1 MRFTNRIILILWA
14 IACGP
19 LAACSDGGTEAPGPE
34 NGTQTIV
41 WTPAIPVR
49 DAAVVFSL
57 EGSPDNVRSV
67 LWMFGDGATATSG
80 AGESAEHTYRTAGT
94 YTVRATV
101 TRLHGPMTE
110 LSATVAVAE
119 IPDDARH
126 AGDAAEREGD
136 LLHTGRMVVADD
148 DRGLRIGD
156 GSAAQRVTDPT
167 QRVEHRYEADGQY
180 RAGAAISYTDGTT
193 QTLTQTVTVEGA
205 SLSRSCLNFD
215 TGKMWIMAHRGNFN
229 NGYDLAPNSMAAFRK
244 CVELGCVDF
253 IETDVQITKD
263 GQVICLHDN
272 YLKRFT
278 DYSSYAGDEGYVIN
292 FTREELRKFRLKT
305 TDGKVTGEQIPTL
318 EEVLTELR
326 GKVWFNLDK
335 CGSDDVD
342 IAKVYEVVKRC
353 GCLDRVQF
361 YVGTNSDRAAWL
373 ARQEQPGII
382 APHANNASALA
393 AMSAFAPVYMIQTS
407 TGYVNSAWISSLN
420 AKGLS
425 VSNLLDDEGAA
436 FRNGNTVTM
445 DGFVAAGLRMIQCD
459 YPALMDEYL
468 RDKGKR

>member
-1 MRFTNRIILILWA
+1 MRFTDRIILILWA
-14 IACGP
+14 IAGG
-19 LAACSDGGTEAPGPE
+19 LLTACSDGGKETSGPE

-41 WTPAIPVR
+41 WTPQTPVR
-49 DAAVVFSL
+49 DAAVTFSL
-57 EGSPDNVRSV
+57 EGSSDNVRSV
-67 LWMFGDGATATSG
+67 LWMFGDGTTATSG
-80 AGESAEHTYRTAGT
+80 AGEPAEHTYRTAGT

-101 TRLHGPMTE
+101 TPQQGSMTE
-110 LSATVAVAE
+110 LSATVAVADTQAAIVVSNDRPARME
-119 IPDDARH
+119 KVAFALSRIP
-126 AGDAAEREGD
+126 GVSG
-136 LLHTGRMVVADD
+136 VVWDF
-148 DRGLRIGD
+148 GD
-156 GSAAQRVTDPT
+156 GSAVQSVTDPT
-167 QRVEHRYEADGQY
+167 RQVEHQYKTDGQY
-180 RAGAAISYTDGTT
+180 KAAATVSYTDGTT
-193 QTLTQTVTVEGA
+193 QTLTQTVTAEGA
-205 SLSRSCLNFD
+205 SLSHSCLNFD
-215 TGKMWIMAHRGNFN
+215 TGRMWIMAHRGNFN

-292 FTREELRKFRLKT
+292 FTRDELRKFRLKT
-305 TDGKVTGEQIPTL
+305 TDGKVTDEQIPTL

-335 CGSDDVD
+335 CGNDDVD

-373 ARQEQPGII
+373 ADQEQPGII

-393 AMSAFAPVYMIQTS
+393 AMSAFSPVYMIQTS
-407 TGYVNSAWISSLN
+407 TGYVNSAWISSVN

-468 RDKGKR
+468 RGKGKR

>member
-1 MRFTNRIILILWA
+1 MLF
-14 IACGP
+14 
-19 LAACSDGGTEAPGPE
+19 
-34 NGTQTIV
+34 
-41 WTPAIPVR
+41 
-49 DAAVVFSL
+49 
-57 EGSPDNVRSV
+57 RS
-67 LWMFGDGATATSG
+67 
-80 AGESAEHTYRTAGT
+80 
-94 YTVRATV
+94 
-101 TRLHGPMTE
+101 
-110 LSATVAVAE
+110 
-119 IPDDARH
+119 
-126 AGDAAEREGD
+126 
-136 LLHTGRMVVADD
+136 
-148 DRGLRIGD
+148 
-156 GSAAQRVTDPT
+156 
-167 QRVEHRYEADGQY
+167 
-180 RAGAAISYTDGTT
+180 
-193 QTLTQTVTVEGA
+193 
-205 SLSRSCLNFD
+205 
-215 TGKMWIMAHRGNFN
+215 
-229 NGYDLAPNSMAAFRK
+229 
-244 CVELGCVDF
+244 
-253 IETDVQITKD
+253 
-263 GQVICLHDN
+263 
-272 YLKRFT
+272 
-278 DYSSYAGDEGYVIN
+278 
-292 FTREELRKFRLKT
+292 
-305 TDGKVTGEQIPTL
+305 
-318 EEVLTELR
+318 

>member
-1 MRFTNRIILILWA
+1 MKPTDST
-14 IACGP
+14 GP
-19 LAACSDGGTEAPGPE
+19 AP
-34 NGTQTIV
+34 
-41 WTPAIPVR
+41 
-49 DAAVVFSL
+49 
-57 EGSPDNVRSV
+57 
-67 LWMFGDGATATSG
+67 
-80 AGESAEHTYRTAGT
+80 
-94 YTVRATV
+94 
-101 TRLHGPMTE
+101 
-110 LSATVAVAE
+110 
-119 IPDDARH
+119 
-126 AGDAAEREGD
+126 
-136 LLHTGRMVVADD
+136 
-148 DRGLRIGD
+148 
-156 GSAAQRVTDPT
+156 
-167 QRVEHRYEADGQY
+167 
-180 RAGAAISYTDGTT
+180 AISYTDGTT
-193 QTLTQTVTVEGA
+193 QTLTQTVTVEGP

-373 ARQEQPGII
+373 AVRSSRESSPRT
-382 APHANNASALA
+382 PTTPRRWPPCRHS
-393 AMSAFAPVYMIQTS
+393 PPS
-407 TGYVNSAWISSLN
+407 T
-420 AKGLS
+420 
-425 VSNLLDDEGAA
+425 
-436 FRNGNTVTM
+436 
-445 DGFVAAGLRMIQCD
+445 
-459 YPALMDEYL
+459 
-468 RDKGKR
+468 

>member
-1 MRFTNRIILILWA
+1 M
-14 IACGP
+14 
-19 LAACSDGGTEAPGPE
+19 
-34 NGTQTIV
+34 
-41 WTPAIPVR
+41 
-49 DAAVVFSL
+49 
-57 EGSPDNVRSV
+57 
-67 LWMFGDGATATSG
+67 
-80 AGESAEHTYRTAGT
+80 
-94 YTVRATV
+94 
-101 TRLHGPMTE
+101 
-110 LSATVAVAE
+110 
-119 IPDDARH
+119 
-126 AGDAAEREGD
+126 
-136 LLHTGRMVVADD
+136 
-148 DRGLRIGD
+148 
-156 GSAAQRVTDPT
+156 
-167 QRVEHRYEADGQY
+167 
-180 RAGAAISYTDGTT
+180 
-193 QTLTQTVTVEGA
+193 
-205 SLSRSCLNFD
+205 
-215 TGKMWIMAHRGNFN
+215 
-229 NGYDLAPNSMAAFRK
+229 
-244 CVELGCVDF
+244 
-253 IETDVQITKD
+253 
-263 GQVICLHDN
+263 
-272 YLKRFT
+272 
-278 DYSSYAGDEGYVIN
+278 
-292 FTREELRKFRLKT
+292 
-305 TDGKVTGEQIPTL
+305 TGEQIPTL

-468 RDKGKR
+468 RGKGKR

>member
-57 EGSPDNVRSV
+57 EGSPDNVRSG

-110 LSATVAVAE
+110 LSATVAVADTE
-119 IPDDARH
+119 AAIMVSNDHPARMEQVAFALSRIPGVSA
-126 AGDAAEREGD
+126 
-136 LLHTGRMVVADD
+136 VVWNF
-148 DRGLRIGD
+148 GD

-193 QTLTQTVTVEGA
+193 QTLTQTVTVEGP

-305 TDGKVTGEQIPTL
+305 TDGKVTSA
-318 EEVLTELR
+318 
-326 GKVWFNLDK
+326 
-335 CGSDDVD
+335 CVD
-342 IAKVYEVVKRC
+342 MGYAT
-353 GCLDRVQF
+353 LDRVQF

-407 TGYVNSAWISSLN
+407 TGYVNNAWISSLN

-468 RDKGKR
+468 RGKGKR

>member
-110 LSATVAVAE
+110 LSATVAVADTE
-119 IPDDARH
+119 AAIVVSNDHPARMEQVAFALSRIP
-126 AGDAAEREGD
+126 GVSG
-136 LLHTGRMVVADD
+136 VVWNF
-148 DRGLRIGD
+148 GD

-244 CVELGCVDF
+244 RVELGCVDF

>member
-14 IACGP
+14 IACGL

-41 WTPAIPVR
+41 WTPDSPVR

-80 AGESAEHTYRTAGT
+80 AGESAEHSYRTAGT

-101 TRLHGPMTE
+101 TRLHGPMAE
-110 LSATVAVAE
+110 LSATVAVADTE
-119 IPDDARH
+119 AAIVVSNDHPARMEQVAFAPSRIPGVSA
-126 AGDAAEREGD
+126 
-136 LLHTGRMVVADD
+136 VVWNFGA
-148 DRGLRIGD
+148 
-156 GSAAQRVTDPT
+156 GSAAQRETDPT

-180 RAGAAISYTDGTT
+180 RAGAAISYTDGPT
-193 QTLTQTVTVEGA
+193 QTLPQTVTVEGP

-253 IETDVQITKD
+253 IETDT
-263 GQVICLHDN
+263 
-272 YLKRFT
+272 RFS

-335 CGSDDVD
+335 CGSDDLD
-342 IAKVYEVVKRC
+342 IA
-353 GCLDRVQF
+353 
-361 YVGTNSDRAAWL
+361 
-373 ARQEQPGII
+373 
-382 APHANNASALA
+382 
-393 AMSAFAPVYMIQTS
+393 
-407 TGYVNSAWISSLN
+407 
-420 AKGLS
+420 
-425 VSNLLDDEGAA
+425 
-436 FRNGNTVTM
+436 
-445 DGFVAAGLRMIQCD
+445 
-459 YPALMDEYL
+459 
-468 RDKGKR
+468 

>member
-1 MRFTNRIILILWA
+1 
-14 IACGP
+14 
-19 LAACSDGGTEAPGPE
+19 
-34 NGTQTIV
+34 
-41 WTPAIPVR
+41 
-49 DAAVVFSL
+49 
-57 EGSPDNVRSV
+57 
-67 LWMFGDGATATSG
+67 
-80 AGESAEHTYRTAGT
+80 
-94 YTVRATV
+94 
-101 TRLHGPMTE
+101 
-110 LSATVAVAE
+110 
-119 IPDDARH
+119 
-126 AGDAAEREGD
+126 
-136 LLHTGRMVVADD
+136 
-148 DRGLRIGD
+148 
-156 GSAAQRVTDPT
+156 
-167 QRVEHRYEADGQY
+167 
-180 RAGAAISYTDGTT
+180 
-193 QTLTQTVTVEGA
+193 

-215 TGKMWIMAHRGNFN
+215 TGNMWIMAHRGTFN

-407 TGYVNSAWISSLN
+407 TGYVNNAWISSLN

-468 RDKGKR
+468 RGKGKR

>member
-14 IACGP
+14 IGTGQF
-19 LAACSDGGTEAPGPE
+19 AACSDGGTEAPGPE

-41 WTPAIPVR
+41 WTPAVPVR

-80 AGESAEHTYRTAGT
+80 AGESAEHSYRTAGT

-110 LSATVAVAE
+110 LSATVAVADTE
-119 IPDDARH
+119 AAIVVSNDHPARMEQVAFALSRIPGVSA
-126 AGDAAEREGD
+126 
-136 LLHTGRMVVADD
+136 VVWNF
-148 DRGLRIGD
+148 GD

-180 RAGAAISYTDGTT
+180 RASAAISYTDGTT
-193 QTLTQTVTVEGA
+193 QTLTQTVTVEGP

-292 FTREELRKFRLKT
+292 FTREELR
-305 TDGKVTGEQIPTL
+305 
-318 EEVLTELR
+318 
-326 GKVWFNLDK
+326 
-335 CGSDDVD
+335 
-342 IAKVYEVVKRC
+342 
-353 GCLDRVQF
+353 
-361 YVGTNSDRAAWL
+361 NS
-373 ARQEQPGII
+373 G
-382 APHANNASALA
+382 
-393 AMSAFAPVYMIQTS
+393 
-407 TGYVNSAWISSLN
+407 
-420 AKGLS
+420 
-425 VSNLLDDEGAA
+425 
-436 FRNGNTVTM
+436 
-445 DGFVAAGLRMIQCD
+445 
-459 YPALMDEYL
+459 
-468 RDKGKR
+468 

>member
-1 MRFTNRIILILWA
+1 MRFIHRIILILWA
-14 IACGP
+14 IAGGQ
-19 LAACSDGGTEAPGPE
+19 LAACSDSGKETPGPG
-34 NGTQTIV
+34 NGTQAIV
-41 WTPAIPVR
+41 WTPEVPVR
-49 DAAVVFSL
+49 DAAVTFSL
-57 EGSPDNVRSV
+57 EGSSDNVRSV

-80 AGESAEHTYRTAGT
+80 AGESAGHTYRAAGS

-101 TRLHGPMTE
+101 TRLQGPMTE
-110 LSATVAVAE
+110 LSATVAVADTE
-119 IPDDARH
+119 AAAVVSNDHPARMEKVCFALSRIP
-126 AGDAAEREGD
+126 GVSG
-136 LLHTGRMVVADD
+136 VVWDF
-148 DRGLRIGD
+148 GD
-156 GSAAQRVTDPT
+156 GSATQRVTDPAK
-167 QRVEHRYEADGQY
+167 QVEHRYEADGQY
-180 RAGAAISYTDGTT
+180 RARAAISYTDGTT
-193 QTLTQTVTVEGA
+193 QTLTQDVTVEGA
-205 SLSRSCLNFD
+205 SLSHSCLNFD
-215 TGKMWIMAHRGNFN
+215 SGKMWIMAHRGNFN
-229 NGYDLAPNSMAAFRK
+229 NGYDLAPNSLAAFRK

-373 ARQEQPGII
+373 AKQEQPGII
-382 APHANNASALA
+382 APHANNAPALA
-393 AMSAFAPVYMIQTS
+393 AMSAFTPVYMIQTS
-407 TGYVNSAWISSLN
+407 TGYVNNAWISSVN

-436 FRNGNTVTM
+436 FHNGNTATM

-459 YPALMDEYL
+459 YPAQMDQYL
-468 RDKGKR
+468 TGKGKR

>member
-1 MRFTNRIILILWA
+1 MNKLLICMAVACVTAFNAAAQSFSAATYNIRQLNAKDTAEGNGWERRLPVISSLIRFHDFDIFGAQEVFHSQLQ
-14 IACGP
+14 GM
-19 LAACSDGGTEAPGPE
+19 LAALPGYDYV
-34 NGTQTIV
+34 GV
-41 WTPAIPVR
+41 GR
-49 DAAVVFSL
+49 D
-57 EGSPDNVRSV
+57 
-67 LWMFGDGATATSG
+67 DGAAGGEYSAIFYKRGRFRLLDSG
-80 AGESAEHTYRTAGT
+80 HFWLSEDPSKPGKGWDAKYVRICTWGRFYDRQSRQRFWFFTTHT
-94 YTVRATV
+94 
-101 TRLHGPMTE
+101 
-110 LSATVAVAE
+110 
-119 IPDDARH
+119 D
-126 AGDAAEREGD
+126 
-136 LLHTGRMVVADD
+136 
-148 DRGLRIGD
+148 
-156 GSAAQRVTDPT
+156 
-167 QRVEHRYEADGQY
+167 
-180 RAGAAISYTDGTT
+180 
-193 QTLTQTVTVEGA
+193 
-205 SLSRSCLNFD
+205 
-215 TGKMWIMAHRGNFN
+215 HRGNFN

-407 TGYVNSAWISSLN
+407 TGYVNNAWISSLN

-468 RDKGKR
+468 RGKGKR